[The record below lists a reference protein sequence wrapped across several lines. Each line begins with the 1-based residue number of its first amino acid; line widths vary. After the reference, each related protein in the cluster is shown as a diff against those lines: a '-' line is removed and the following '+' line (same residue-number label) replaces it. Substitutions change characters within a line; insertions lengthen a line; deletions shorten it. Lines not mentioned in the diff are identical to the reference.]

1 MRTSKNR
8 PQRPGFIEKLP
19 NYIITYCFQST
30 NMSDDTKEI
39 MSQEEINAYIA
50 SVTANEEK
58 ELQKQAAGPEKNE
71 SGALS
76 QNDIDALFKQQ
87 PEEKASLGVR
97 QNSGAVSQSEI
108 DEMVTQELQ
117 EPLPHTEQSDS
128 GVISQSDFDERIDQ
142 QQKEIQGAQAQ
153 DRRQDGTDTT
163 LIQDQSELS
172 QGKGD
177 VWEDLGGNILSQDE
191 INALL
196 SGLNEPAGAPAR
208 LIDTVSESR
217 EKGGPDPV
225 KDTPLISTKSSI
237 ERQKEKE
244 EKIIQKKIRASAM
257 IRELLKM
264 EKARIANLQTRK
276 DKMVNEDLYAR
287 YEITRSDRSKITVS
301 MSEKTAE
308 QYHSSHPD
316 YTMYKI

>member
-1 MRTSKNR
+1 MT
-8 PQRPGFIEKLP
+8 
-19 NYIITYCFQST
+19 
-30 NMSDDTKEI
+30 DDTKEI
-39 MSQEEINAYIA
+39 MSQEEIDTYIA

-58 ELQKQAAGPEKNE
+58 ELQKQAAGVEKNE

-76 QNDIDALFKQQ
+76 QNNIDALFKQQ

-108 DEMVTQELQ
+108 DEMVTRELQ
-117 EPLPHTEQSDS
+117 EQSPHVE
-128 GVISQSDFDERIDQ
+128 QSDFDVRIAQ
-142 QQKEIQGAQAQ
+142 QQKEIQGTQAQ
-153 DRRQDGTDTT
+153 DRRQDGTDTA
-163 LIQDQSELS
+163 LVQDQSELS

-191 INALL
+191 IKALL
-196 SGLNEPAGAPAR
+196 SGLNEPDGAPAR
-208 LIDTVSESR
+208 LIDTASEGQ

-225 KDTPLISTKSSI
+225 KDNPLISTKSSI

-257 IRELLKM
+257 IRDLLKM

-287 YEITRSDRSKITVS
+287 YEITRADRSKITVS

-308 QYHSSHPD
+308 QYHSFHPGC
-316 YTMYKI
+316 TMYKI